1 MMKKNTMSK
10 LKKMQGCLKRNSCH
24 LVPRLSQ
31 GMREIYS
38 ASLLL
43 NYLNAMQIQPYNK
56 NTPIRNLI
64 PGQRKRFKEKNWMQ
78 NFSEILKRGR
88 DSHLL
93 LKMLKKMVMETT
105 KRINRPRD
113 RKMRKLSLKRKAM
126 MRKKAAR
133 QRKRQ
138 SMKYFLNCKKSKKPR
153 KNKKLTYFQIS

>member
-1 MMKKNTMSK
+1 
-10 LKKMQGCLKRNSCH
+10 
-24 LVPRLSQ
+24 
-31 GMREIYS
+31 
-38 ASLLL
+38 
-43 NYLNAMQIQPYNK
+43 
-56 NTPIRNLI
+56 LI

-93 LKMLKKMVMETT
+93 LKMLKKMVMGTM

-133 QRKRQ
+133 
-138 SMKYFLNCKKSKKPR
+138 
-153 KNKKLTYFQIS
+153 